1 MHAPTRYKMQK
12 YNKQKTCST
21 HFALNNAKKLVTKQ
35 KKSPKQNIYAFWN
48 KSKKSAISICAK
60 AQNAHMDTPK
70 QTWPV
75 VPTTKTEWKSTKPGE
90 QSNFRIFLKQ
100 KSWPIRFVQFC
111 LSVTCNYVYVWKH
124 WLPETCV
131 QISTLSK
138 LLKIKINGQKFLKF
152 L

>member
-1 MHAPTRYKMQK
+1 MHVPTRYKMQK

-100 KSWPIRFVQFC
+100 KSWPIRFVQFASR
-111 LSVTCNYVYVWKH
+111 LRVITCMCENTGYLRPVFKYLPWVNYWK
-124 WLPETCV
+124 
-131 QISTLSK
+131 
-138 LLKIKINGQKFLKF
+138 LK
-152 L
+152 

>member
-1 MHAPTRYKMQK
+1 MPKYNMGKNRNTHFVITQAKKIVTAQGKSPNANIHAFKMQTTNGSVK
-12 YNKQKTCST
+12 HLCKSAL
-21 HFALNNAKKLVTKQ
+21 FALQHTR
-35 KKSPKQNIYAFWN
+35 
-48 KSKKSAISICAK
+48 
-60 AQNAHMDTPK
+60 

-75 VPTTKTEWKSTKPGE
+75 VPTTKKERKRTKPGE